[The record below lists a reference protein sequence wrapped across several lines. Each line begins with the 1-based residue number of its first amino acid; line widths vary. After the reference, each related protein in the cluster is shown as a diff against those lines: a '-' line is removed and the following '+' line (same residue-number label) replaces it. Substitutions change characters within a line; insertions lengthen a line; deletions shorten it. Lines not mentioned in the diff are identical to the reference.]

1 MWRKQA
7 GELEGNS
14 NERHAASESSTTGK
28 ESRLQILR
36 IWNSLSTIKRTEK
49 KGVFF
54 FSFQTRIN
62 DR

>member
-14 NERHAASESSTTGK
+14 KERHAASESSTTGK

-36 IWNSLSTIKRTEK
+36 IWNSLSTIKLTDK
-49 KGVFF
+49 KEFFF
-54 FSFQTRIN
+54 FSF
-62 DR
+62 